1 MSAGVESV
9 AVSVVVHGRVQ
20 GVGYRAW
27 FQRNALALDL
37 RGWVRNLDDG
47 SVEAELHGARDAVF
61 DMLSRATRGP
71 PAARVERVTH
81 ALIAPSGAPPPSA
94 FSVRPGP

>member
-1 MSAGVESV
+1 MSADVESV

-37 RGWVRNLDDG
+37 RGWVRNRGDG
-47 SVEAELHGARDAVF
+47 TVEAELHGARDAVF
-61 DMLSRATRGP
+61 DMISRATRGP
-71 PAARVERVTH
+71 PAARVERVAH
-81 ALIAPSGAPPPSA
+81 APVAPSGAPPPGA
-94 FSVRPGP
+94 FIVRPGG

>member
-1 MSAGVESV
+1 MSADVESV

-37 RGWVRNLDDG
+37 RGWVRNRDDG
-47 SVEAELHGARDAVF
+47 TVEAELHGARAAVF
-61 DMLSRATRGP
+61 DMITRATRGP
-71 PAARVERVTH
+71 PAARVERVAH
-81 ALIAPSGAPPPSA
+81 EVLAPSGVPPPTG
-94 FSVRPGP
+94 FNVRPGA